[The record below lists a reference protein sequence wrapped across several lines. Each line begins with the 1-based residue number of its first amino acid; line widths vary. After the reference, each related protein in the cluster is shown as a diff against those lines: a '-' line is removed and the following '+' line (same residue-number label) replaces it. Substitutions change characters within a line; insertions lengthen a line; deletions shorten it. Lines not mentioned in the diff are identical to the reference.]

1 MIQDQTDFPGSDGF
15 DVLTGDGATLRVF
28 AEGRGRTLL
37 LVSGLGGTAGFW
49 ADIAATL
56 ARSFRVIRFDQRGIA
71 ASTRGSAACTI
82 DELARDCIGLL
93 DAAGSERAV
102 VLGHSTGG
110 CIAQS
115 LARQAPDRI
124 DGLILSGGW
133 LKPSHY
139 MAGYFGARREIL
151 DSNPQ
156 AYAASSVL
164 CAYPPAWIEANWH
177 VFEAAVAAAP
187 VTAAARAVM
196 RERIDALLAFDGS
209 AAIASLM
216 MPILV
221 LGARDDMV
229 VPAFLQEAL
238 AAALPGCRKTML
250 DSGGHLFPVSR
261 PDAFTATV
269 AEWVGELR

>member
-1 MIQDQTDFPGSDGF
+1 MIQNTSDLSGPGGF
-15 DVLTGDGATLRVF
+15 EVSTADGATLHAF
-28 AEGRGRTLL
+28 TQGRGRPLL
-37 LVSGLGGTAGFW
+37 LVSGLSGSGAFW
-49 ADIAATL
+49 QSIAATL
-56 ARSFRVIRFDQRGIA
+56 ARSFRVISFDQRGIG
-71 ASTRGSAACTI
+71 ASTRGSAACSI
-82 DELARDCIGLL
+82 DELARDCIAVL
-93 DAAGSERAV
+93 DRAGAERAV
-102 VLGHSTGG
+102 VLGLSTGG

-115 LARQAPDRI
+115 LARQVPHRI
-124 DGLILSGGW
+124 DGLILSASW

-139 MAGYFGARREIL
+139 MAGYFGARRAIL
-151 DSNPQ
+151 ATNPQ

-177 VFEAAVAAAP
+177 VFEAALAAAP
-187 VTAAARAVM
+187 TTAQAQGVM

-209 AAIASLM
+209 AEAAALA

-229 VPAFLQEAL
+229 VPAFLQDEL
-238 AAALPGCRKTML
+238 AAALPGCAKTVL

-269 AEWVGELR
+269 ADWIGRLG